1 MQEGFFDGVNM
12 EYLDLNGKIERIRQS
27 AGAPYLDVV
36 CYQSHKE
43 LFRYTSG
50 EGVTG
55 KELLYMY
62 SCGKPVTVT
71 AALRLVEE
79 GKMALDDLVYKY
91 LPEVKNAFILDEQ
104 GGQVR
109 VGDKMTVRHLF
120 TMTAGFTYDLWT
132 KPILGLVESS
142 QGKATLRDFIAKF
155 VETPLSFAPG
165 QQFQYSLC
173 HDVLAAVVETVSGKR
188 FSEYVNEVIFQP
200 LKMGNSRFD
209 NREKNVFDAY
219 MVMPN
224 GKIEKTNEGKILL
237 PTPYYESGGA
247 GLVSTAEDYI
257 RFADALA
264 CGGVS
269 GDGYTLLSAS
279 GVRALATEQVKNL
292 SVKNTFTCV
301 QGTDYGYGLG
311 VRVRQTPTAWGLPI
325 GEFGWDG
332 AAGSYVMI
340 DPTREV
346 SVFIGMHLRNWPD
359 VFTGKHLEIVETIYK
374 HFFQSDER

>member
-1 MQEGFFDGVNM
+1 MKQLEINK
-12 EYLDLNGKIERIRQS
+12 KIEQIRES
-27 AGAPYLDVV
+27 AGVPYLDVV

-43 LFRYTSG
+43 LYRYTSG
-50 EGVTG
+50 EGATG

-62 SCGKPVTVT
+62 SCGKPVTVV

-79 GKMALDDLVYKY
+79 GKMALDDLVCKY
-91 LPEVKNAFILDEQ
+91 LPEVENAFILDEQ

-120 TMTAGFTYDLWT
+120 TMTAGFTYNLWT
-132 KPILGLVESS
+132 QPILGLVESS
-142 QGKATLRDFIAKF
+142 QGNAVLRDFIAKF

-165 QQFQYSLC
+165 YQFQYSLC
-173 HDVLAAVVETVSGKR
+173 HDVLAAVVEAVSGKR
-188 FSEYVNEVIFQP
+188 FSAYVNEVVFQP
-200 LKMGNSRFD
+200 LNMAQSRFD
-209 NREKNVFDAY
+209 NQEKNVFNAY

-224 GKIEKTNEGKILL
+224 GKIERTDEGKILL
-237 PTPYYESGGA
+237 PTPHYESGGG
-247 GLVSTAEDYI
+247 GLVSTVEEYI

-269 GDGYTLLSAS
+269 ADGYELLSKS

-311 VRVRQTPTAWGLPI
+311 VRVRQTPTAWGLPV

-332 AAGSYVMI
+332 AAGSYIMI

-359 VFTGKHLEIVETIYK
+359 VFTGKHLEIVETIYDE
-374 HFFQSDER
+374 FFKQ